1 MIEMKK
7 AVKKVSSNIEFY
19 NAENAKTQRERVVEY
34 LKKHKQASSL
44 ELAFKLFIGSPRKRI
59 SEIRALSGKTGLTIV
74 AEKTKVRKG
83 VYINIYR
90 LARCKKTIK
99 ANEKFNFMNI

>member
-1 MIEMKK
+1 MKK
-7 AVKKVSSNIEFY
+7 AVKKASSNIEFY

-34 LKKHKQASSL
+34 LKKHKQATSL

-90 LARCKKTIK
+90 LAKCRRCL
-99 ANEKFNFMNI
+99 